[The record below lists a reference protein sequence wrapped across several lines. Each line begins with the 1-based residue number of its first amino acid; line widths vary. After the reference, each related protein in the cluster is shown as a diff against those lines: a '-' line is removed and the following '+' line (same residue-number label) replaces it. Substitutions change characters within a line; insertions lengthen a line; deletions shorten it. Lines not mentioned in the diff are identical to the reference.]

1 MREAAHRFFTRAAH
15 SLEEAFAPYLPTAL
29 PPALEAMA
37 HVGNA
42 EVVGPYKRAVHTGAL
57 EEQVCAGETLPVCVL
72 VTAGRSCDAAVP
84 PIYNHL
90 GPCSSPSVSLQVAS
104 ASALG
109 AYAGA
114 TGAAFL
120 PYLCGSL
127 EALDGAVRD
136 PSPALRLAAVRALE
150 FMLQPARGQPAEAVV
165 GPAGTLVGALTR
177 CLEVRLRMLI
187 GPA

>member
-1 MREAAHRFFTRAAH
+1 
-15 SLEEAFAPYLPTAL
+15 
-29 PPALEAMA
+29 MA
-37 HVGNA
+37 
-42 EVVGPYKRAVHTGAL
+42 
-57 EEQVCAGETLPVCVL
+57 
-72 VTAGRSCDAAVP
+72 
-84 PIYNHL
+84 
-90 GPCSSPSVSLQVAS
+90 LQVAS

-150 FMLQPARGQPAEAVV
+150 FMLQPARGQPTEAVV
-165 GPAGTLVGALTR
+165 GPAGLLVGALTR
-177 CLEVRLRMLI
+177 CLEVRLRILMGSISSSL
-187 GPA
+187 GRPAASSCFTWWGRCVSAVE